1 MFLAIP
7 LTWLLFAIEDFGDL
21 GVYFNKLFCISME
34 SDVIINE
41 NDYVKYWDIYGK
53 YFIAG
58 VIFSTRLP
66 EMIYK
71 KIKNTPF
78 CAILLLV
85 VFWAA
90 VYCMYMGMDDVF
102 MYFRF

>member
-1 MFLAIP
+1 MC
-7 LTWLLFAIEDFGDL
+7 D
-21 GVYFNKLFCISME
+21 FNKLFCISTE

-41 NDYVKYWDIYGK
+41 NDYVKYWGIYGK

-71 KIKNTPF
+71 KIKNSPF